1 MLNGLQVVIPTMMRD
16 AVMAELHDTHAGMVK
31 TKSVARMH
39 FWWPGISNDI
49 EQCIRQCEKCQVFKN
64 DPGRAPLHPWEA
76 PSQAWERVHIDFAGP
91 FKGTMW
97 MIIVDAF
104 SKWPEVIQ
112 MTTTTAEKTV
122 EILRSLFSRYGLPR
136 AIATDNG
143 PQFTSSIFEAFCK
156 NNGICHERSAPYHPS
171 TNGEAERFVQL
182 FKTGLR
188 TGTGDLQIT
197 LCKFLMRY
205 RSSPHASTGKT
216 PAELMFSRNSRIRP
230 DLIHPVPDKIK
241 DQADISE
248 MKTRQLKVGDL
259 VWARCYHT
267 EQKCIPGKITK
278 KYGPRNYKVM
288 IGEQMQKRHI
298 DQLRER
304 HAHPE

>member
-1 MLNGLQVVIPTMMRD
+1 
-16 AVMAELHDTHAGMVK
+16 MVK

-122 EILRSLFSRYGLPR
+122 EILRSLFLRYGLPR

-156 NNGICHERSAPYHPS
+156 NNGICHKRSAPYHPS
-171 TNGEAERFVQL
+171 TNGEAERFVQS

-197 LCKFLMRY
+197 YIVQISNAL
-205 RSSPHASTGKT
+205 
-216 PAELMFSRNSRIRP
+216 
-230 DLIHPVPDKIK
+230 LIIT
-241 DQADISE
+241 
-248 MKTRQLKVGDL
+248 TRKH
-259 VWARCYHT
+259 W
-267 EQKCIPGKITK
+267 
-278 KYGPRNYKVM
+278 
-288 IGEQMQKRHI
+288 
-298 DQLRER
+298 
-304 HAHPE
+304 